1 MYSWKEMSMIQK
13 VLVVAGW
20 ISIVAWFVLTIVDEV
35 GVLET
40 TVICRALQ
48 AIWCLGLGCMHKK
61 RWMRAMWYVIAGWYC
76 ALCVQALF

>member
-20 ISIVAWFVLTIVDEV
+20 ISIVAWFVLAIVDEV

-40 TVICRALQ
+40 TVICRALLV
-48 AIWCLGLGCMHKK
+48 ICSVINGCMQKK
-61 RWMRAMWYVIAGWYC
+61 RWSRVLWYVMAGGWFI
-76 ALCVQALF
+76 LFLRALF